1 MVIEYPLY
9 VYIQHMTS
17 TFVTNIHHFLHAE
30 LQFSS
35 LSIGGSRSE
44 FAVFLNWLFKKNT
57 FEMQKSRYVFFLWR
71 QATQTLYSVQK
82 KNKQRRIKK
91 KTQLPLAD
99 SMFSII
105 LWMLCTRSAICAN
118 RDCSTFLLISL
129 CTDDCMATR

>member
-1 MVIEYPLY
+1 MSNIRYIP

-17 TFVTNIHHFLHAE
+17 TFVTNIHHFLQAE

-35 LSIGGSRSE
+35 LYIGGSRSE

-57 FEMQKSRYVFFLWR
+57 FEMQKSRCFLPLK
-71 QATQTLYSVQK
+71 TSHSNSLLCTE

-91 KTQLPLAD
+91 KPQLPLAD